1 VLRSLAPSIL
11 WMGWWIESD
20 EAAGEVEIGPAI
32 AASSLTGYFN
42 KQQRMTKKYIMPHL
56 LSLTLIS

>member
-1 VLRSLAPSIL
+1 
-11 WMGWWIESD
+11 MGWWIESD